1 MNNGLP
7 LWRLTRLLISEK
19 SATYTIK
26 WSYTICQLEFEPCI
40 FLVSTVQVVARS
52 KKKKLERKGGWC
64 QTISI
69 VSAPNPTANSPMNQ
83 EKLWWQALTHLNLF
97 HMFLQGFFLAGNH
110 ENKKIS
116 AIESWISWGW
126 KKIEFV
132 NFELKI
138 SGLVKCD

>member
-83 EKLWWQALTHLNLF
+83 EKLWWQALTHLNVL
-97 HMFLQGFFLAGNH
+97 HMFLQVLFLDRKNH
-110 ENKKIS
+110 RNNKNWVLWS
-116 AIESWISWGW
+116 YPYQSQA
-126 KKIEFV
+126 
-132 NFELKI
+132 ELLT
-138 SGLVKCD
+138 SNSLD